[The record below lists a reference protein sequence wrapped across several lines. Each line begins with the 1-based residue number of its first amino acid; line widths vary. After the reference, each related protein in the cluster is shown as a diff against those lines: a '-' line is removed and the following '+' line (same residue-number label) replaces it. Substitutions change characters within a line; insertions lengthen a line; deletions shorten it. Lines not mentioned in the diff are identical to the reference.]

1 MEEAVELFCL
11 LDGFQRTCMSLSL
24 YILTLLLKTF
34 SHGHPLTK
42 ILHTISSALGE
53 LIRNPNCPETP
64 EWSLHASAVPNLG
77 LHRMLGRAKCLYQDK
92 SIALWLFRIM
102 NACSPSVQTPG
113 RNDAEWGPTW
123 MRKVVKTHTLALT
136 IKVAKQHF
144 APQRSEAV

>member
-11 LDGFQRTCMSLSL
+11 LDGFQRTCMSLTL
-24 YILTLLLKTF
+24 YILTLLLKTL

-42 ILHTISSALGE
+42 ILHTITSTLGE
-53 LIRNPNCPETP
+53 FTRNPKCPETP
-64 EWSLHASAVPNLG
+64 EWSLYASAVPKLG

-113 RNDAEWGPTW
+113 RNDVEWSLTC

-136 IKVAKQHF
+136 IKVSKQHF
-144 APQRSEAV
+144 ASQRSEAV